1 MKSRCSRYPIGKLL
15 LDVIDMSCLSPKD
28 FFAELGFK
36 NFSKSVE
43 RLDCWL
49 AHGEGNPL
57 LLERLQSSRFA
68 IDENRLTAVRAEN
81 EVLLQRE
88 REAIAKRGEDEARD
102 SFRPHVEVIA
112 ELSRPT
118 QITMFCLTGGNR
130 RFNIGL
136 PDDISAWP
144 WEDQL
149 AYLKQVVPEN
159 FAKHQG
165 RTFFTGSIVGYLYRP
180 TFDGA
185 PTWLTITGEVD
196 TQDEPILAS
205 RSVAYLRWH

>member
-1 MKSRCSRYPIGKLL
+1 MRARYSNYPIGKLL
-15 LDVIDMSCLSPKD
+15 LNVIDQSGLAPKA

-36 NFSKSVE
+36 NFSKAIE

-49 AHGEGNPL
+49 SHGEGNAL

-68 IDENRLTAVRAEN
+68 IEENLLKQVIAEN
-81 EVLLQRE
+81 DVLLQRE
-88 REAIAKRGEDEARD
+88 REVVAKREEDEARKA
-102 SFRPHVEVIA
+102 FQPCLEVIP

-118 QITMFCLTGGNR
+118 QITIFCLSGGNR
-130 RFNIGL
+130 RFNTQL

-149 AYLKQVVPEN
+149 AHLKQVVSEN

-165 RTFFTGSIVGYLYRP
+165 RTFFTGKIVGYLYRS
-180 TFDGA
+180 TFDSD
-185 PTWLTITGEVD
+185 PVQLTVTGDVD
-196 TQDEPILAS
+196 TQGEPLS
-205 RSVAYLRWH
+205 YGVAYLRFR

>member
-57 LLERLQSSRFA
+57 LLERLQSSQFA
-68 IDENRLTAVRAEN
+68 IDENRLTAVMAEN

-88 REAIAKRGEDEARD
+88 REAIAKRKEDEARK
-102 SFRPHVEVIA
+102 SFRPHVEVIP

-118 QITMFCLTGGNR
+118 QITMFCFTSGNQ
-130 RFNIGL
+130 RFNVGL

-149 AYLKQVVPEN
+149 TYLKQVVPEN
-159 FAKHQG
+159 FAKHKG
-165 RTFFTGSIVGYLYRP
+165 RTFFTGAIVGYLYRP
-180 TFDGA
+180 TFDGD
-185 PTWLTITGEVD
+185 PILLTITGEID
-196 TQDEPILAS
+196 REGEPISVS
-205 RSVAYLRWH
+205 RCVAYLR

>member
-1 MKSRCSRYPIGKLL
+1 MKVRSSRYPIGQLL
-15 LDVIDMSCLSPKD
+15 LDVIDKSGLTPRD
-28 FFAELGFK
+28 FFAELGFE

-49 AHGEGNPL
+49 ARGEGNPL

-68 IDENRLTAVRAEN
+68 IDGDRLTAVMAGN
-81 EVLLQRE
+81 EMLLQQERAAITRRE
-88 REAIAKRGEDEARD
+88 DAEARK
-102 SFRPHVEVIA
+102 SFRPHVEVVV

-118 QITMFCLTGGNR
+118 QITMFCLTGGNQ

-149 AYLKQVVPEN
+149 AYLQRVVPES

-165 RTFFTGSIVGYLYRP
+165 RTFFTGAIVGYRYHP
-180 TFDGA
+180 TFDSD
-185 PTWLTITGEVD
+185 PVWLTITGEID
-196 TQDEPILAS
+196 TQNESGSAS
-205 RSVAYLRWH
+205 SNVAYLQWY

>member
-1 MKSRCSRYPIGKLL
+1 MKPRYSNYPIGKLL
-15 LDVIDMSCLSPKD
+15 LHVIDQSGLSPKE
-28 FFAELGFK
+28 FFAELGFN
-36 NFSKSVE
+36 NFSKALE

-49 AHGEGNPL
+49 AYGEGNQL
-57 LLERLQSSRFA
+57 LIERLQSSRFA
-68 IDENRLTAVRAEN
+68 IDRDRLTAAMAEN
-81 EVLLQRE
+81 DVLLQRE
-88 REAIAKRGEDEARD
+88 REVVARREEDEARQ
-102 SFRPHVEVIA
+102 SFRPHVEVIP

-118 QITMFCLTGGNR
+118 QITMFCFTGGNQ

-136 PDDISAWP
+136 PDDISAWT

-159 FAKHQG
+159 FAKHRG

-180 TFDGA
+180 TFDGD
-185 PTWLTITGEVD
+185 PIWLTITGEID
-196 TQDEPILAS
+196 TQGEPISAS